1 MEGSPVVPFDPTT
14 AKPQSS
20 SAAKG
25 SFDPSTARPGG
36 PGKDDYNPWANI
48 GQADPNLSLS
58 DVGDM
63 ATGMAAGIPG
73 AFGDVESLARTGI
86 NKLGGDVSS
95 DTFLPTTTD
104 FENYLSGEPTD
115 ERAQRYRDLGSVI
128 SPGLYTGVGALAK
141 GAKAATAGS
150 RVAKLGERVGSGE
163 FGQEVLARP
172 LAAKAARKAAADPA
186 YDAAKLSMQDKF
198 AAGDLWQ
205 ENPAG
210 RSFLDEL
217 QKRIATTEST
227 KETAETRAA
236 LQRLFDDLNG
246 QPKPGGGTA
255 YSEPNVLIETVR
267 RLRDAAKGDPK
278 EGYSA
283 IGQQRAG
290 ALANDLAQS
299 ISNWEPLYGKADAI
313 YRAKSLD
320 MYPEGVTPGSFSGD
334 LKRAEKTINTLEQRF
349 RNGNIPKKKII
360 GALRDTINK
369 QSVTRLID
377 PTKAKQLNAELDSL
391 ERAQT
396 RGDWYKKAARLT
408 ILLGGGYELYRGVGL
423 LGVH

>member
-1 MEGSPVVPFDPTT
+1 MPFDPTT
-14 AKPQSS
+14 ARPESS

-25 SFDPSTARPGG
+25 SFDPSTAQPAGG
-36 PGKDDYNPWANI
+36 PPPGKDDYNAWANM
-48 GQADPNLSLS
+48 GQAADPNLSLS
-58 DVGDM
+58 DLGDM
-63 ATGMAAGIPG
+63 ATGAAAGITG

-104 FENYLSGEPTD
+104 VENYLSGEPTD
-115 ERAQRYRDLGSVI
+115 ERAQLYRDLGSVI
-128 SPGLYTGVGALAK
+128 SPGLYTGVGALAR
-141 GAKAATAGS
+141 GAKAATASS
-150 RVAKLGERVGSGE
+150 RIAKLGERVGSGE

-172 LAAKAARKAAADPA
+172 LAAKVARKAAADPA
-186 YDAAKLSMQDKF
+186 YAAAKLSMQDKF
-198 AAGDLWQ
+198 TAGDLWQ

-210 RSFLDEL
+210 RSFLNEL
-217 QKRIATTEST
+217 QKRIATTDST

-349 RNGNIPKKKII
+349 RNGNIPKDKILSI
-360 GALRDTINK
+360 IRDTINK

-377 PTKAKQLNAELDSL
+377 PEKAKQLNAELDSIQ
-391 ERAQT
+391 RASA
-396 RGDWYKKAARLT
+396 RGVEYKRLARAAVYAGLGYEAFRLT
-408 ILLGGGYELYRGVGL
+408 GLVGG
-423 LGVH
+423 H